1 MGEQL
6 CQIVYVSSAVR
17 EMSETELAD
26 MLLSARLRN
35 AASGIT
41 GMLVYAGGNFMQ
53 VLEGPPLEVR
63 RTLTRIRRDPRH
75 KGLMILLEN
84 NVPERY
90 FPQWSMAFECLRH
103 RDELT
108 QIPGYQDLRNLT
120 RQDLESTA
128 HKLIRSFM
136 RHMVG
141 VG

>member
-1 MGEQL
+1 ME
-6 CQIVYVSSAVR
+6 
-17 EMSETELAD
+17 ETELAD
-26 MLLSARLRN
+26 MLLSARVRN
-35 AASGIT
+35 AASGVT

-75 KGLMILLEN
+75 TGLIVLLETE
-84 NVPERY
+84 VSERY
-90 FPQWSMAFECLRH
+90 FPQWSMAFECFRH

-108 QIPGYQDLRNLT
+108 QIPGYQDLRNLS

-128 HKLIRSFM
+128 HRLIRSFM
-136 RHMVG
+136 SHMAG